1 MRNPA
6 MKLAALVLC
15 LTLVM
20 TVGSFAA
27 AADDNVLR
35 VHIETEVQSLDPQVA
50 TDGTSFEVI
59 ADFTDGLYQMDAS
72 SVAVPALAAETTISD
87 DGLTYTFKI
96 RDDAF
101 WSNGDPVTADDFVF
115 GWQRA
120 CDPAF
125 ASEYVYMITDIGQ
138 IKNSKAV
145 YAGEMPVDRS
155 GRHRDR
161 REDPAGAAGKPRQ
174 LLHRPDV
181 LPDVLSGEPRLR
193 CELRRYLRHQPGDR
207 ALQRRVHPHQL

>member
-1 MRNPA
+1 MRKSA
-6 MKLAALVLC
+6 MKLVALVLC
-15 LTLVM
+15 ISLALTL
-20 TVGSFAA
+20 GSFAA
-27 AADDNVLR
+27 ASESDNVLR
-35 VHIETEVQSLDPQVA
+35 VQIETEVQSLDPQVA

-72 SVAVPALAAETTISD
+72 GAAVPALAAETTISD

-125 ASEYVYMITDIGQ
+125 ASEYSYMIYDIGLV
-138 IKNSKAV
+138 KNSVAV
-145 YAGEMPVDRS
+145 N
-155 GRHRDR
+155 
-161 REDPAGAAGKPRQ
+161 
-174 LLHRPDV
+174 
-181 LPDVLSGEPRLR
+181 SGELPVE
-193 CELRRYLRHQPGDR
+193 ELASKPWTRRPCRWSWKAPS
-207 ALQRRVHPHQL
+207 ASSPA